1 MKIQGKHLL
10 IAASAIILL
19 FTVKMCKAEAIGR
32 ESRVY
37 VDETHRDSLMNQVVS
52 EIETKDSLMSKQV
65 DSLRD
70 VLEKRPMVR
79 VIRTDRPVKEVQTQ
93 VVERLERVESIRD
106 INVPVIKKDTIIYN
120 IIVVDSIVPVIIYKI
135 DTICYDSKDVKKLK
149 LRRHLKKD

>member
-19 FTVKMCKAEAIGR
+19 FTVRMCKAEAIGR

-65 DSLRD
+65 DSLRSALD
-70 VLEKRPMVR
+70 DKSRTR
-79 VIRTDRPVKEVQTQ
+79 VIRVVRTQ
-93 VVERLERVESIRD
+93 RETTYPTLERVESIRD

-120 IIVVDSIVPVIIYKI
+120 IIVIDSIVPVIIYKI
-135 DTICYDSKDVKKLK
+135 DAICYDSKDVKKLK
-149 LRRHLKKD
+149 LRRH

>member
-19 FTVKMCKAEAIGR
+19 FTVRMCKAEAIGR

-65 DSLRD
+65 DSLRSALD
-70 VLEKRPMVR
+70 DKSRTR
-79 VIRTDRPVKEVQTQ
+79 VIRVVRTQ
-93 VVERLERVESIRD
+93 RETTYPILERLERVESIRD

-135 DTICYDSKDVKKLK
+135 DTICYDSRDVKKLK
-149 LRRHLKKD
+149 LRRN

>member
-1 MKIQGKHLL
+1 MKLQGKYLL

-19 FTVKMCKAEAIGR
+19 FTVRMCKAEAIGR

-52 EIETKDSLMSKQV
+52 KIETKDSLMSKQV
-65 DSLRD
+65 DSLRGALD
-70 VLEKRPMVR
+70 DKSRTR
-79 VIRTDRPVKEVQTQ
+79 VIRVVRTQRETTYQT
-93 VVERLERVESIRD
+93 LERVESIRD

-135 DTICYDSKDVKKLK
+135 DTIYYDSKDVKKLK
-149 LRRHLKKD
+149 LRRQ